1 MNSLTMATW
10 NVQSLVETSGDHC
23 IRGKRGG
30 SNNVDRKLDLV
41 VSELKRY
48 GVSIAAIQET
58 KWFGSDIWQADDYT
72 FLHSGRPLPNNVES
86 AMRNEGVGIALNK
99 EATKTWKEAGEG
111 WDAVNSRI
119 ITAHLRITKKGRK
132 VRGIPRETS
141 NKFATIIS
149 VYAPTAK
156 ATPDTK
162 QRFLN
167 ALQDTLD
174 KTAPS
179 DILLLLGDLNARVG
193 SLGTDEDHWRGTLGK
208 HGVGEQ
214 NQAGE
219 DLLEFCTVN
228 QLSIMNT
235 WFEKKRCHLETW
247 THPGTKRS
255 LSHKK
260 WTYHICSMWNKFFIK
275 YGPIGPHPMV
285 CY

>member
-1 MNSLTMATW
+1 MEHAVPGRDQWRPLYLRKAW
-10 NVQSLVETSGDHC
+10 RLQH
-23 IRGKRGG
+23 
-30 SNNVDRKLDLV
+30 VDRKLDLV

-72 FLHSGRPLPNNVES
+72 FLHSGRPLPNNGES

-99 EATKTWKEAGEG
+99 EATKAWKEAGEV

-119 ITAHLRITKKGRK
+119 ITARLRITKKGRK
-132 VRGIPRETS
+132 IRGMPRETS

-193 SLGTDEDHWRGTLGK
+193 SLGADEDHWRGTLGK
-208 HGVGEQ
+208 HGVGE
-214 NQAGE
+214 
-219 DLLEFCTVN
+219 
-228 QLSIMNT
+228 
-235 WFEKKRCHLETW
+235 
-247 THPGTKRS
+247 
-255 LSHKK
+255 
-260 WTYHICSMWNKFFIK
+260 
-275 YGPIGPHPMV
+275 
-285 CY
+285 